1 MRTMST
7 KCERHSSLALIAEIM
22 AGTLLVAG
30 VAAVWWVIAH
40 RASAAVIDPQAEID
54 RRIGDLENSLAH
66 LQDAFG
72 QAVRG

>member
-1 MRTMST
+1 
-7 KCERHSSLALIAEIM
+7 M